1 MYSIDGKTLTA
12 AYDIYGTAINSV
24 HGIGETLRVMSY
36 NVQRWEGSNALSSI
50 QDVAFGQEASIIG
63 IQEWGYNVS
72 ASATIG
78 GTAITGYLAAKGYG
92 NLYVSEQSYNKTAIA
107 SKITLSDMSETVYT
121 QSLETR
127 SYTKSY
133 FTIGGKRIAF
143 FNTHLDYQVESS
155 IKFLQAQELLEAVE
169 QEESFI
175 LMGDLNTT
183 VQSTSENEFIQ
194 IVKPFIDAGYNVA
207 NGGAPW
213 GLLMTC
219 YNGTTVEG
227 SSQITPPDNI
237 ITSAD
242 IEIVNVYLDTT
253 KLTAGTGNVID
264 HIPLIA
270 DLLIN

>member
-1 MYSIDGKTLTA
+1 MYDINGNALTA
-12 AYDIYGTAINSV
+12 AYDIHGTALNSV
-24 HGIGETLRVMSY
+24 HGIGETFRVMSY
-36 NVQRWEGSNALSSI
+36 NIQRWEGNNALASI
-50 QDVAFGQEASIIG
+50 QDVAFGQGAAIVG
-63 IQEWGYNVS
+63 IQEWGNS
-72 ASATIG
+72 TTTTATIG
-78 GTAITGYLAAKGYG
+78 GKSIPDYLAGKGYD
-92 NLYVSEQSYNKTAIA
+92 NLYVSSLDVNHKAVA
-107 SKITLSDMSETVYT
+107 SKIEMADMSETVYS
-121 QSLETR
+121 QSYETR

-133 FTIGGKRIAF
+133 FNFAGKRIAF

-155 IKFLQAQELLEAVE
+155 IKFLQAQELLNAVA

-207 NGGAPW
+207 NGGDPW
-213 GLLMTC
+213 GLLMTF

-242 IEIVNVYLDTT
+242 IEIANVYLDTT

>member
-1 MYSIDGKTLTA
+1 MYDIDGKTLTT
-12 AYDIYGTAINSV
+12 AYDIYGTAIDSV
-24 HGIGETLRVMSY
+24 HNIEEKLRVMCY
-36 NVQRWEGSNALSSI
+36 NIQRWSGNNALASI
-50 QDVAFGQEASIIG
+50 QDVAFGSGAVIVG
-63 IQEWGYNVS
+63 MQEWGNSITTS
-72 ASATIG
+72 ALIG
-78 GTAITGYLAAKGYG
+78 GKSIPDYLAGKGYSDM
-92 NLYVSEQSYNKTAIA
+92 YVSSLDVNHKAIA
-107 SKITLSDMSETVYT
+107 SMIKMEDMSETRYS
-121 QSLETR
+121 QSHETR

-133 FTIGGKRIAF
+133 FNYGGKRIAF

-155 IKFLQAQELLEAVE
+155 IKFLQAQELLNAVA

-194 IVKPFIDAGYNVA
+194 IVKPFIDAGHNVA
-207 NGGAPW
+207 NGGDPW
-213 GLLMTC
+213 GLLMTF

-242 IEIVNVYLDTT
+242 IEIANVYLDTT
-253 KLTAGTGNVID
+253 KLTANTGNVID

-270 DLLIN
+270 DLIVH

>member
-1 MYSIDGKTLTA
+1 MYDINGNAFTA
-12 AYDIYGTAINSV
+12 AYDIHGTAQDAV
-24 HGIGETLRVMSY
+24 HKISERLRVMSY
-36 NVQRWEGSNALSSI
+36 NIQRWSGNNALSSI
-50 QDVAFGQEASIIG
+50 QDVAFGQGAAIVG
-63 IQEWGYNVS
+63 IQEWGNS
-72 ASATIG
+72 TTTTATIG
-78 GTAITGYLAAKGYG
+78 GKSIPNYLAGKGYG
-92 NLYVSEQSYNKTAIA
+92 NLYVSALNVNKHAVA
-107 SKITLSDMSETVYT
+107 SRIEMTDMSETRFS
-121 QSLETR
+121 QSHETR

-133 FTIGGKRIAF
+133 FNYGGKRIAL

-155 IKFLQAQELLEAVE
+155 IKFLQAQELLNAVA

-207 NGGAPW
+207 NGGDPW
-213 GLLMTC
+213 GLLMTF

-242 IEIVNVYLDTT
+242 IQIKNVYLDTT

-270 DLLIN
+270 DLVIN

>member
-1 MYSIDGKTLTA
+1 MYDIDGKTLTT
-12 AYDIYGTAINSV
+12 AYDIYGTAIDSV
-24 HGIGETLRVMSY
+24 HNIEEKLRVMCY
-36 NVQRWEGSNALSSI
+36 NIQRWSGNNALASI
-50 QDVAFGQEASIIG
+50 QDVAFGSGAVIVG
-63 IQEWGYNVS
+63 MQEWGNSITTS
-72 ASATIG
+72 ASIG
-78 GTAITGYLAAKGYG
+78 GKSIPDYLAGKGYSD
-92 NLYVSEQSYNKTAIA
+92 LYVSSLDVNHKAIA
-107 SKITLSDMSETVYT
+107 SMIKMEDMSETRYS
-121 QSLETR
+121 QSHETR

-133 FTIGGKRIAF
+133 FTFGGKRIAL

-155 IKFLQAQELLEAVE
+155 IKFLQAKELLAAVA
-169 QEESFI
+169 QEKSFV

-207 NGGAPW
+207 NGGEPL
-213 GLLMTC
+213 GLLMTF

-242 IEIVNVYLDTT
+242 IEISNVYLDTT

-270 DLLIN
+270 DLVIN

>member
-1 MYSIDGKTLTA
+1 M
-12 AYDIYGTAINSV
+12 YDIYGNAVSTAYDISGKALDSAND
-24 HGIGETLRVMSY
+24 IGETLRVMSY

-50 QDVAFGQEASIIG
+50 QDVAFGQGASIIG

-78 GTAITGYLAAKGYG
+78 GTSIAGYLAAKGYS
-92 NLYVSEQSYNKTAIA
+92 NLYVSEQSYNKTAVA
-107 SKITLSDMSETVYT
+107 SKNGLADMSETVYT
-121 QSLETR
+121 QSIETR

-133 FTIGGKRIAF
+133 FTFGGKRIAF
-143 FNTHLDYQVESS
+143 FNTHLDYQAESA
-155 IKFLQAQELLEAVE
+155 IKFQQAKELLAAVAQEET
-169 QEESFI
+169 FI
-175 LMGDLNTT
+175 LTGDLNTT
-183 VQSTSENEFIQ
+183 VQSASENEFVQ

-253 KLTAGTGNVID
+253 KLTVGTGNVID

-270 DLLIN
+270 DLRIN

>member
-24 HGIGETLRVMSY
+24 HGIKETLRVMCY
-36 NVQRWEGSNALSSI
+36 NIQRWSGNNALSSI
-50 QDVAFGQEASIIG
+50 QEVAFGQGSAIVG
-63 IQEWGYNVS
+63 IQEWGNS
-72 ASATIG
+72 TTTTATIG
-78 GTAITGYLAAKGYG
+78 GKSIPDYLAGKGYD
-92 NLYVSEQSYNKTAIA
+92 NLYVSSLDVNHKAVA
-107 SKITLSDMSETVYT
+107 SKIEMADMSETVYS
-121 QSLETR
+121 QSYETR

-133 FTIGGKRIAF
+133 FNFAGKRIAF

-155 IKFLQAQELLEAVE
+155 IKFLQAKELLTAVA

-207 NGGAPW
+207 NGGDPW
-213 GLLMTC
+213 GLLMTF

-242 IEIVNVYLDTT
+242 IQIKNVYLDTT

-270 DLLIN
+270 DLVIN